1 MKWKIST
8 SKVTGT
14 VHDSDMCQDYCT
26 HLLTDDYAFI
36 VACDGASSA
45 SRATEASKI
54 AATTMCMI
62 VENCSSRLFDMD
74 DDELRTLIAGTIHTA
89 LDDAAKAAG
98 CTTDDYLTTLVA
110 LFCTPGQYLAINIGD
125 GLAGFI
131 PDDEG
136 LAAQTLLAP
145 VNGRYANSCYFISQE
160 DAASHIAIARGKF
173 CTEATY
179 FLMTDGTVHC
189 LYNKAEQTYAPA
201 LRAYSGWLLK
211 YAYNKAQSAVTR
223 SIKTL
228 FPQLTPDDCTLVM
241 LRADK

>member
-26 HLLTDDYAFI
+26 HLLTDDYALI

-45 SRATEASKI
+45 SRAAEASKI
-54 AATTMCMI
+54 AAATTCMI

-74 DDELRTLIAGTIHTA
+74 DDELRPLIAGTIHTA

-131 PDDEG
+131 PDDES

-145 VNGRYANSCYFISQE
+145 VSGRYANSCHFISE
-160 DAASHIAIARGKF
+160 DDAASHIAIARGKF